1 MTRLKLST
9 QISTSSLIESLN
21 VLIKKIMKQTNID
34 TKKKKNYTSVKK
46 SLTQKTQNR
55 FIFPLQITVIIQQ

>member
-1 MTRLKLST
+1 
-9 QISTSSLIESLN
+9 
-21 VLIKKIMKQTNID
+21 MKQTNID

>member
-1 MTRLKLST
+1 
-9 QISTSSLIESLN
+9 
-21 VLIKKIMKQTNID
+21 MKQTNID
-34 TKKKKNYTSVKK
+34 TKKNQKFLYISEK

>member
-1 MTRLKLST
+1 
-9 QISTSSLIESLN
+9 
-21 VLIKKIMKQTNID
+21 MKQTLMP
-34 TKKKKNYTSVKK
+34 KKPKNFCTSVKK